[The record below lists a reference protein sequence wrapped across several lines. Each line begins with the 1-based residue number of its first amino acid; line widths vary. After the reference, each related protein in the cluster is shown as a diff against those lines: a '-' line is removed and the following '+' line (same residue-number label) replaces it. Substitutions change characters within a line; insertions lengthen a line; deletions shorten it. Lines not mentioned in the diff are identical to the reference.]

1 MVMNNESQKTGSPT
15 QARQL
20 AESDDIASSLV
31 LDSMLGFTTHKMA
44 ARFRPLKVDQEV
56 VRKALERYR
65 QDGDLE
71 QAYNEIVFN
80 AGDWGR
86 CYFITKSKP
95 QIAAFKEHVFRYIG
109 IFSKNSGYKVV
120 PCSRYSGEDNGA
132 KVVATCEW
140 SKGDKLPYLCG
151 CIAEMNEEEEKKLLR
166 PGENDFSIMFSCR
179 KNLSQLWLGPAAY
192 INHDCRPNC
201 KFVSTGRETACV
213 KVLRDLEP
221 GEEIT
226 CHYGDDFFGDKNCN
240 CECVTCERRGEG
252 VFKSKVKTVDKK
264 QKYSFRETDK
274 RLKRLARRMTDTFLD
289 VENDPL
295 PKVLPASDES
305 EAANKF
311 QGEIDCLISVDL
323 CTVERADGG
332 DTSNAIPAHKFYSKT
347 NRPKPRT
354 SVTIG
359 LDELN
364 VGRRK
369 RRKKGPKLCMPTKR
383 KRTRH
388 TFTSAYEEVPPDSIC
403 KYIPPVRHV
412 SVDSGVEIT
421 DNVDGDLITYPE
433 KYKTIVDGVDCFP
446 TRTLG
451 KSVATY
457 MLSGRPVSVDMP
469 VNSFPLFRNS
479 ASYRCPC
486 CP

>member
-1 MVMNNESQKTGSPT
+1 MVMNNESQKPGTPT
-15 QARQL
+15 HARQL

-31 LDSMLGFTTHKMA
+31 LDTMLGFTTHKMA
-44 ARFRPLKVDQEV
+44 ARFRPLKVDQEI

-65 QDGDLE
+65 KDGDIE

-80 AGDWGR
+80 AGDWER

-109 IFSKNSGYKVV
+109 IFNPNSGYKVV
-120 PCSRYSGEDNGA
+120 PCDRYSGEEHGA

-140 SKGDKLPYLCG
+140 SKGEKLPFLCG

-201 KFVSTGRETACV
+201 KFVSIGRDTACV

-226 CHYGDDFFGDKNCN
+226 CYYGEDFFGDANCN
-240 CECVTCERRGEG
+240 CECVTCERRGVG
-252 VFKSKVKTVDKK
+252 AFKSKAKTVDKK
-264 QKYSFRETDK
+264 QKYSLRETDK
-274 RLKRLARRMTDTFLD
+274 RLKRMARRMTDSFID
-289 VENDPL
+289 VDNIPL
-295 PKVLPASDES
+295 QKVAGES
-305 EAANKF
+305 EDVDPADTF
-311 QGEIDCLISVDL
+311 DEEIDCLISVDL
-323 CTVERADGG
+323 KTVEDDVVDASP
-332 DTSNAIPAHKFYSKT
+332 TIPTHRFYSKT
-347 NRPKPRT
+347 NRPKPR
-354 SVTIG
+354 SNVTIR
-359 LDELN
+359 LEELN
-364 VGRRK
+364 AVKRK

-383 KRTRH
+383 KRRRHAVTRE
-388 TFTSAYEEVPPDSIC
+388 YNNGPPDSIC
-403 KYIPPVRHV
+403 EFIPPARHL
-412 SVDSGVEIT
+412 SVDSGVDIM
-421 DNVDGDLITYPE
+421 DNADSDLFTYGHR
-433 KYKTIVDGVDCFP
+433 YKGVMEQVEYLP
-446 TRTLG
+446 SRTLG
-451 KSVATY
+451 KASDTY
-457 MLSGRPVSVDMP
+457 MLSGRHVSINTSI
-469 VNSFPLFRNS
+469 NSLPFYKSP

>member
-1 MVMNNESQKTGSPT
+1 MVMNNDALKQGPPLKT

-31 LDSMLGFTTHKMA
+31 LDSMLGFVTHKMA
-44 ARFRPLKVDQEV
+44 ARFRPLKVDQEIV
-56 VRKALERYR
+56 KKALERYAK
-65 QDGDLE
+65 DGDTE

-80 AGDWGR
+80 GGDWGR

-109 IFSKNSGYKVV
+109 IFNSNSGYEVV
-120 PCSRYSGEDNGA
+120 PCNRYSGEERGA

-140 SKGDKLPYLCG
+140 NKGDKLPYLCG

-201 KFVSTGRETACV
+201 KFVSIGRGTACV

-226 CHYGDDFFGDKNCN
+226 CYYGEDFFGDDNCN
-240 CECVTCERRGEG
+240 CECVTCERRGTG
-252 VFKSKVKTVDKK
+252 AFKSKVKTVVKK

-274 RLKRLARRMTDTFLD
+274 RLKRLDRRMTDSFID
-289 VENDPL
+289 VDNVPS
-295 PKVLPASDES
+295 PKVSDPGDVGVE
-305 EAANKF
+305 EKF
-311 QGEIDCLISVDL
+311 DEEIDCLISVDL
-323 CTVERADGG
+323 HTTDNDRSNSSTTIA
-332 DTSNAIPAHKFYSKT
+332 TSRFYSKT
-347 NRPKPRT
+347 NRPKPRA

-359 LDELN
+359 LKELN
-364 VGRRK
+364 AARK
-369 RRKKGPKLCMPTKR
+369 RRRRKGPKLCMPTKR
-383 KRTRH
+383 RRRGEYGEDPLDEVCAFIPPERH
-388 TFTSAYEEVPPDSIC
+388 T
-403 KYIPPVRHV
+403 
-412 SVDSGVEIT
+412 SVDSGVDMG
-421 DNVDGDLITYPE
+421 DNVENDLFTYSD
-433 KYKTIVDGVDCFP
+433 KYQTDIERVTGYLP
-446 TRTLG
+446 SRTLG
-451 KSVATY
+451 KHSDGYVLAAGQRVSLDATIN
-457 MLSGRPVSVDMP
+457 LLPFHKS
-469 VNSFPLFRNS
+469 S
-479 ASYRCPC
+479 ASNYRCPC